1 MKKKEREQLK
11 ERFMNL
17 VVDDKREKITVK
29 DLTATA
35 MMIRST
41 PPDYPVLLNF
51 IEKELDKARE
61 EVQFTKEEL
70 ECILKWKDA
79 CDGEFNGM
87 TLLPASGEDWGKEE
101 DIENAEDKLE
111 EMLSKLKDNK

>member
-1 MKKKEREQLK
+1 MEKKEKEELK

-17 VVDDKREKITVK
+17 VVGDKREKITVK

-41 PPDYPVLLNF
+41 PPDYSVLLNF

-61 EVQFTKEEL
+61 EGCADGLELEQLLNAEFFEEDYQNPKRLKELMKRYKLKTKE
-70 ECILKWKDA
+70 
-79 CDGEFNGM
+79 
-87 TLLPASGEDWGKEE
+87 
-101 DIENAEDKLE
+101 
-111 EMLSKLKDNK
+111 

>member
-1 MKKKEREQLK
+1 MEKK
-11 ERFMNL
+11 
-17 VVDDKREKITVK
+17 
-29 DLTATA
+29 
-35 MMIRST
+35 
-41 PPDYPVLLNF
+41 
-51 IEKELDKARE
+51 IEKLKTEMSEIYGERLAFDHWEELEYSVIDEIGLKLNEIIDYLNSQEQELDKARE

-101 DIENAEDKLE
+101 DIESAEDKLE

>member
-1 MKKKEREQLK
+1 MEKKELAERIVEYASNYHWNLEGWGDNVPEDDDLEK
-11 ERFMNL
+11 E
-17 VVDDKREKITVK
+17 
-29 DLTATA
+29 LTGIVTF
-35 MMIRST
+35 
-41 PPDYPVLLNF
+41 VF
-51 IEKELDKARE
+51 EELDKARE

-101 DIENAEDKLE
+101 DIESAEDKLE

>member
-1 MKKKEREQLK
+1 MEIKEYLQKMLDRWNKYDELDGFVAENFRVDLEKTLEYWDLRIADNK
-11 ERFMNL
+11 E
-17 VVDDKREKITVK
+17 
-29 DLTATA
+29 
-35 MMIRST
+35 
-41 PPDYPVLLNF
+41 
-51 IEKELDKARE
+51 ELDKARE